1 MSHAPGAP
9 SGKGASW
16 AVWNGPV
23 HWPAAVV
30 MVKGIDAAAEVKL
43 EPCAEEVV
51 CVGLWAFP
59 SMHLVAIH
67 IFGTIP

>member
-1 MSHAPGAP
+1 MSHAPGAR

-16 AVWNGPV
+16 AVWDRPV

-51 CVGLWAFP
+51 CVGLCGP
-59 SMHLVAIH
+59 PPPC
-67 IFGTIP
+67 T